1 MKALMDL
8 MEGKG
13 KKEKKMGEMDVSAK
27 MGSLKELHKIM
38 MDKAGK
44 DIADGLQKIT
54 VMAKDKE
61 GLEKGLEKAKELL
74 EKMPEPENMEQMLE
88 GKKKEDLEVNGD
100 EEEEY
105 EEED

>member
-1 MKALMDL
+1 MKELMDL

-13 KKEKKMGEMDVSAK
+13 KKEKKMGKMDVSAK
-27 MGSLKELHKIM
+27 MDSLKELHKIM

-44 DIADGLQKIT
+44 DIAYGLQKIT